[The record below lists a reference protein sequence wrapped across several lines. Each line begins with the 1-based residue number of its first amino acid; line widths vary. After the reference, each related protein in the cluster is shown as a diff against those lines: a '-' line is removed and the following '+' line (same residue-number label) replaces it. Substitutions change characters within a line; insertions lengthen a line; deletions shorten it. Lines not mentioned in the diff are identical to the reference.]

1 MISNPNLGWC
11 EFHMGDFTGNPSYL
25 TDVPI
30 ELLEA
35 FLNYKLTHSRRI
47 PLPL

>member
-1 MISNPNLGWC
+1 MITNPSCGWC

-30 ELLEA
+30 EL
-35 FLNYKLTHSRRI
+35 FGSFSKLQINGESHGMVR
-47 PLPL
+47 